1 MLRSRFFGRS
11 KSAAPAARIYA
22 AIVTQARRPE
32 FYRELQ
38 IPDTLDGRFEMI
50 ALHAF
55 LVLNRLKGQG
65 FEADAVA
72 QAVFDV
78 MFDDMDRSLREMGV
92 GDLAVGRRVRA
103 MAEGFYGRIAAYD
116 KGLVEGHAALG
127 EAIARN
133 AYGTR
138 RAPETPASEAAIAAM
153 AAYLQASQACLSVC
167 SIAEIVAAGPPFPD
181 PSAPD
186 ASSL

>member
-1 MLRSRFFGRS
+1 MLLSSFFGRS
-11 KSAAPAARIYA
+11 KSAASAARIYA

-65 FEADAVA
+65 SEADAVA

-92 GDLAVGRRVRA
+92 GDLGVSRRVRA
-103 MAEGFYGRIAAYD
+103 MAQGFYGRIAAYD
-116 KGLVEGHAALG
+116 KGLVEGHAALV

-153 AAYLQASQACLSVC
+153 AAYLQASRACLSMC

-181 PSAPD
+181 PSAPG
-186 ASSL
+186 ASNR